1 MHTAIACVLYEV
13 SSGNPP
19 LTGLNA
25 CKASLLRTVIPQ
37 PWLLS
42 CSPSSHI
49 SLAPAQRL
57 SLSLFCPQGEFPLS
71 SAFASTVLLLGLSPP
86 NPQSPPLSS
95 FSSRI
100 ERQLLR
106 WFHSDVTESNP
117 ILSLIIPR
125 PSERSVG
132 SVFSWHLPLATVIS
146 PKQLAF
152 HLFVSQH

>member
-1 MHTAIACVLYEV
+1 MLARQAFYVL
-13 SSGNPP
+13 SSPSRGFFPVHLP
-19 LTGLNA
+19 LT
-25 CKASLLRTVIPQ
+25 S
-37 PWLLS
+37 PWLQHRGS
-42 CSPSSHI
+42 
-49 SLAPAQRL
+49 L